1 MGWWWARAL
10 NLGDILPI
18 DHVKSSLQATFT
30 QNHVTAFDPSEDI
43 VDTCTLTYV

>member
-30 QNHVTAFDPSEDI
+30 QNHVTAFDPSGI
-43 VDTCTLTYV
+43 